1 MVYYPNL
8 KHSYPRPHRADLSV
22 QPWKTRSDR
31 RITSDVLS
39 LVEPNTT
46 KFGNS
51 EEGVASASHGSEAMC
66 DGIHAEPFS
75 LSNAMLC
82 WALCSMSEAEYGA
95 SHSVT
100 QRAGCGR
107 QPYCFTQFFT
117 ALDAESW
124 VSSLRAI
131 AQTAQRTSAK
141 ALVLAI
147 NVRTEAHT
155 ARICQSTIDG
165 KGAAAPPS
173 FSISPVLGWL
183 LVSTSTGWNTK
194 CS

>member
-1 MVYYPNL
+1 M
-8 KHSYPRPHRADLSV
+8 A
-22 QPWKTRSDR
+22 
-31 RITSDVLS
+31 

-46 KFGNS
+46 KPVSS
-51 EEGVASASHGSEAMC
+51 EGKAGASASHGSEATC
-66 DGIHAEPFS
+66 DRIHAEPRS

-82 WALCSMSEAEYGA
+82 WAFCSRSEAEYGSEYRWDCA
-95 SHSVT
+95 SHPAT

-107 QPYCFTQFFT
+107 QPYCFTHSTPLLTWYLGPFPEPT
-117 ALDAESW
+117 RN
-124 VSSLRAI
+124 RA
-131 AQTAQRTSAK
+131 TAQKMLVK
-141 ALVLAI
+141 APISPI
-147 NVRTEAHT
+147 NLRTEAHT

-183 LVSTSTGWNTK
+183 FVSTSTGWNTE